1 VSTIGSDN
9 SHHHATQVL
18 FFQEKRKIACIETLF
33 KEMRD
38 EDVDSA
44 GFNDADAGHCDR
56 QQRSDR

>member
-1 VSTIGSDN
+1 MSTIGSDN

-56 QQRSDR
+56 Q